1 MALVQVRPPKQL
13 DARDLIDNGPIDLSS
28 LNHLRTQ
35 SMPTLGTT
43 ASSADTDRQI
53 SSAYVRSFE
62 AAMLK
67 SADSMRPQANSTSDV
82 VRVSS
87 TQEGTKVELWW
98 EGLFGCL
105 RPVWNIIGKSGCP
118 VKADWPLHQKLK
130 GSQDAS
136 SKGASVVDS
145 WEVPFESITDLQWLG
160 AGSQGAVFLGR
171 FNGEQVAVKKVH
183 HISETNI
190 RHLRHL
196 SHSNIIKFRGVCT
209 QAPCYC
215 IIMEYCSQGQLYELL
230 RSDKKVTASLVLQW
244 AKQIGS
250 GMQYL
255 HQQKIIHRDLKSPNV
270 LVTEDD
276 QVKISDFGTCRH
288 WSNVNSTKMTFCGT
302 ASWMAPEVIRNEPC
316 SDKVDV
322 WSYGVVLW
330 ELLTCEIPY
339 QEVDPTAVMW
349 GVGSHSLQL
358 PIPNTVPEGFK
369 LLLKQCWSPKPRNRP
384 SFRHILTH
392 LDIASAEMEMVDE
405 KQWSEWQLQWKK
417 EVKDRLKT
425 LHHTKDKSSLQQ
437 IIEDQLISRRKDEL
451 RHAQDVRELYEQ
463 KLRRANNLYSE
474 LSQCMMQL
482 EQRERELLRREQQMV
497 NLLNSHG
504 LVSKKPSRVRH
515 RLMRPVVLRASDRLI
530 KGCQSSHKYK
540 MSAVDSPLGV
550 SATCGNPAV
559 LRVEQENRNQSSRSQ
574 ETERMHNSSAH
585 CDLLSRHSTSRS
597 SGGSRSSRKSSQTHE
612 NIPTDRQ
619 LVPGGARRV
628 GAWSPS
634 SDCVYHSQ
642 SMLFDQNDQEAGT
655 AYSVH
660 LHRGS
665 HERWSDSRLQFFA
678 SGGQLVRES
687 PGRWSSGRAR
697 RSRQR
702 LLKSQRFSAGLLQG
716 DGTRIVHF
724 MRFFHSSKRYV
735 CSSENAVVLRTS
747 SPKERVLCSN
757 ASTDSNSKLCISS
770 NGNCRNTTC
779 ETHLHRY
786 VHHAKDCRKDFD
798 DCNKVKMV
806 KASRSYEKALKSNV
820 NPMDSGVSS
829 STVMDHSKAG
839 ESNRRYLPV
848 GSKKLWARSNSTDES
863 DGELT
868 ATRERSSK
876 RESLCKDEYCSSEEE
891 SATDHSMRHTAA
903 DEAGAPSCG
912 STMISSLERSLELSA
927 ILSDGLSDK
936 ECKVRQVKNSI
947 LGHRRT
953 FSNPVA
959 RSAFPAVTET
969 ASSSSGGESE
979 EQTAIV

>member
-1 MALVQVRPPKQL
+1 MTVL
-13 DARDLIDNGPIDLSS
+13 DVVS
-28 LNHLRTQ
+28 L
-35 SMPTLGTT
+35 PTLGTP
-43 ASSADTDRQI
+43 ASSGDTDRQI
-53 SSAYVRSFE
+53 SSAYVRPFE

-82 VRVSS
+82 LRVSS
-87 TQEGTKVELWW
+87 TQESTKVELWW

-118 VKADWPLHQKLK
+118 LK
-130 GSQDAS
+130 GSQD
-136 SKGASVVDS
+136 VS

-330 ELLTCEIPY
+330 ELLTREIPY

-358 PIPNTVPEGFK
+358 PIPNTVPEGLK

-392 LDIASAEMEMVDE
+392 LDIASAEMEM
-405 KQWSEWQLQWKK
+405 WSNWQLEWKK
-417 EVKDRLKT
+417 EIIGT
-425 LHHTKDKSSLQQ
+425 HTPF
-437 IIEDQLISRRKDEL
+437 LISRRKDEL

-504 LVSKKPSRVRH
+504 LISKKPNRVRH

-540 MSAVDSPLGV
+540 MSAVDSPLG
-550 SATCGNPAV
+550 
-559 LRVEQENRNQSSRSQ
+559 
-574 ETERMHNSSAH
+574 
-585 CDLLSRHSTSRS
+585 
-597 SGGSRSSRKSSQTHE
+597 
-612 NIPTDRQ
+612 
-619 LVPGGARRV
+619 
-628 GAWSPS
+628 
-634 SDCVYHSQ
+634 
-642 SMLFDQNDQEAGT
+642 
-655 AYSVH
+655 
-660 LHRGS
+660 
-665 HERWSDSRLQFFA
+665 
-678 SGGQLVRES
+678 
-687 PGRWSSGRAR
+687 
-697 RSRQR
+697 
-702 LLKSQRFSAGLLQG
+702 
-716 DGTRIVHF
+716 
-724 MRFFHSSKRYV
+724 
-735 CSSENAVVLRTS
+735 
-747 SPKERVLCSN
+747 
-757 ASTDSNSKLCISS
+757 
-770 NGNCRNTTC
+770 
-779 ETHLHRY
+779 
-786 VHHAKDCRKDFD
+786 
-798 DCNKVKMV
+798 
-806 KASRSYEKALKSNV
+806 
-820 NPMDSGVSS
+820 
-829 STVMDHSKAG
+829 
-839 ESNRRYLPV
+839 
-848 GSKKLWARSNSTDES
+848 
-863 DGELT
+863 
-868 ATRERSSK
+868 
-876 RESLCKDEYCSSEEE
+876 
-891 SATDHSMRHTAA
+891 
-903 DEAGAPSCG
+903 
-912 STMISSLERSLELSA
+912 
-927 ILSDGLSDK
+927 
-936 ECKVRQVKNSI
+936 
-947 LGHRRT
+947 
-953 FSNPVA
+953 
-959 RSAFPAVTET
+959 
-969 ASSSSGGESE
+969 
-979 EQTAIV
+979 